1 MLGPEEINYFT
12 NRRTTARN
20 QTGRGLAQNMF
31 LRGQQQL
38 RSSMSRDN
46 LEAQYRPARDR
57 IQQNAAVRG
66 MSSSGFYR
74 DGLRQLLE
82 NRLRGL
88 RDIELGEQG
97 TLGQLTLSDQD
108 LEASLAEQLSGI
120 DSEEL
125 MRRIL
130 AAQIREVQ

>member
-12 NRRTTARN
+12 NRRSTARN
-20 QTGRGLAQNMF
+20 QTGRGLAQNTF

-38 RSSMSRDN
+38 RSDLARQN
-46 LEAQYRPARDR
+46 LAAQYGSARDR
-57 IQQNAAVRG
+57 IQQSAAVRG

-74 DGLRQLLE
+74 RGLGDLLG

-88 RDIELGEQG
+88 RDIELGEQNA
-97 TLGQLTLSDQD
+97 LGQLRLSDED
-108 LEASLAEQLSGI
+108 LESGLAEALAGI

-130 AAQIREVQ
+130 AAQIREAQ